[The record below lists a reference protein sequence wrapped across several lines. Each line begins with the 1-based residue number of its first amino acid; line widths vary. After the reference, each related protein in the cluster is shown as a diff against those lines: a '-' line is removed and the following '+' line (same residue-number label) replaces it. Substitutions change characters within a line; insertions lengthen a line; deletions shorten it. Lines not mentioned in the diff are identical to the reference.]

1 MSILPCFHVRL
12 EAIDL
17 KGFIYSRAT
26 YGPKVGSI
34 VDEEIANYAL
44 EYALSKKPD
53 YAEVRAHNQ
62 VQDRIILRNDITE
75 TYVSAVD
82 TGFCVRI
89 MASGGIGFASTNRTS
104 KEEARA
110 VVDLAYKYAKS
121 AGRKDKLVFAE
132 EKGVKTKWAAEQK
145 KKIENVAPEER
156 ISVFKEVNKALASCG
171 VKVPAVMCQVFIDLI
186 TKYFVNSEGSR
197 ISSFAPKIG
206 AFIFVTVAEQGK
218 TEQAYEQF
226 GYTGGWEAF
235 DKWKIQERMIHNAK
249 VLRDVITKAK
259 AVKPGDMDLICGPE
273 VTGIAAHES
282 CGHPMEADRILGR
295 EMSQAGRSFI
305 YKGGEFWIG
314 TRIGSKAVT
323 VVDDPTIEN
332 SYGFYPYDDEGV
344 KARPRFLYKEG
355 VINEFL
361 HNRES
366 AAKLGTRSNGSSR
379 SVNYDREAIVRM
391 ANTFV
396 APGKFKEE
404 ELIEDVKQ
412 GVYMKSFT
420 EWNIDDKRF
429 NQRYVGKEA
438 YLIKDGE
445 LQYPVARPVIE
456 TTTLKFW
463 TAVDA
468 VSEKVEFD
476 AATCGKGD
484 PSQGVPVY
492 TGGPCMR
499 LRGVYV
505 K

>member
-1 MSILPCFHVRL
+1 M
-12 EAIDL
+12 
-17 KGFIYSRAT
+17 
-26 YGPKVGSI
+26 
-34 VDEEIANYAL
+34 DEEIADYAL
-44 EYALSKKPD
+44 ECAQSKKVD
-53 YAEVRAHNQ
+53 YAEVRAHSQ
-62 VQDRIILRNDITE
+62 VQDRIILRNEITE
-75 TYVSAVD
+75 AYVSAVD
-82 TGFCVRI
+82 NGFCVRI
-89 MASGGIGFASTNRTS
+89 MANGGIGFASTNRWS

-110 VVDLAYKYAKS
+110 IVDLAFRYAKGAS
-121 AGRKDKLVFAE
+121 RKDKLVFAE
-132 EKGVKTKWAAEQK
+132 EKGVKTKWAVEQK

-156 ISVFKEVNKALASCG
+156 ISAFQEVNKALASCG
-171 VKVPAVMCQVFIDLI
+171 VKVPAVMSQVFIDLI
-186 TKYFVNSEGSR
+186 TKYFINSEGSR
-197 ISSFAPKIG
+197 ISSFVPKIG
-206 AFIFVTVAEQGK
+206 AFLYVTVAEGGK
-218 TEQAYEQF
+218 TEQGYEQF
-226 GYTGGWEAF
+226 GYSGGWEAF
-235 DKWKIQERMIHNAK
+235 GKWKMQERMIHNAK

-259 AVKPGDMDLICGPE
+259 AVKPGEMDLVCGSE
-273 VTGIAAHES
+273 VVGIAAHES

-305 YKGGEFWIG
+305 YKGGDFWIG

-323 VVDDPTIEN
+323 VVDDPTIDS
-332 SYGFYPYDDEGV
+332 SYGYYSYDDEGV
-344 KARPRFLYKEG
+344 KACRRFLYREG

-396 APGKFKEE
+396 APGEFSEE
-404 ELIEDVKQ
+404 EMIEDVKK

-438 YLIKDGE
+438 YLIEDGE
-445 LQYPVARPVIE
+445 LQHPVARPVIE

-468 VSEKVEFD
+468 VSKDVEFD

-484 PSQGVPVY
+484 PSQGIPVY

-499 LRGVYV
+499 LRGVFV